1 MQVLPVSA
9 NMIRQATQRD
19 PILSRV
25 MGYTKQGWSAVN
37 EKELEPFYKKKDELT
52 MQDGCLKSGSQILI
66 PPKHQTQV
74 LDELYDDH
82 LLVAKIKALARSY
95 VWWPGIDKA
104 IEQESK
110 RCTGCLLTLNNPKI
124 APLHSWEWPARPW
137 QRIYVDFAGP
147 FLGTMLLVV
156 VDAHSK

>member
-9 NMIRQATQRD
+9 DMIRQATQRD

-25 MGYTKQGWSAVN
+25 MGYTEQGWPAVN

-52 MQDGCLKSGSQILI
+52 IQDECLIRGARILI
-66 PPKHQTQV
+66 PPKCQPQV

-82 LLVAKIKALARSY
+82 LGVAKTKALARSY

-110 RCTGCLLTLNNPKI
+110 RCTGYPFPK
-124 APLHSWEWPARPW
+124 LHSSTHGSGQHAPGSASTLILR
-137 QRIYVDFAGP
+137 D
-147 FLGTMLLVV
+147 
-156 VDAHSK
+156 HSWGQCY